1 MTGRHGGKVRNPFLW
16 KNFIKNGCDFVQ
28 NLQSVLV
35 QTPEVFRRLHKMLEM
50 RWERWILFS
59 AQPKLLCHVLK
70 SWKRKSNREKILALC
85 MAMLLSLAMLAG
97 CSSADPNHPYEKE
110 PLPANNSEAE
120 PEEETSSVP
129 LFELL

>member
-1 MTGRHGGKVRNPFLW
+1 MK
-16 KNFIKNGCDFVQ
+16 
-28 NLQSVLV
+28 
-35 QTPEVFRRLHKMLEM
+35 KM
-50 RWERWILFS
+50 
-59 AQPKLLCHVLK
+59 
-70 SWKRKSNREKILALC
+70 LALC

-129 LFELL
+129 LFEHIRPDRIFCRAVWFGLILL

>member
-1 MTGRHGGKVRNPFLW
+1 MK
-16 KNFIKNGCDFVQ
+16 
-28 NLQSVLV
+28 
-35 QTPEVFRRLHKMLEM
+35 KM
-50 RWERWILFS
+50 
-59 AQPKLLCHVLK
+59 
-70 SWKRKSNREKILALC
+70 LALC

-97 CSSADPNHPYEKE
+97 CSSADPNHPNEKE

>member
-1 MTGRHGGKVRNPFLW
+1 MK
-16 KNFIKNGCDFVQ
+16 
-28 NLQSVLV
+28 
-35 QTPEVFRRLHKMLEM
+35 KM
-50 RWERWILFS
+50 
-59 AQPKLLCHVLK
+59 
-70 SWKRKSNREKILALC
+70 LALC

-129 LFELL
+129 LFELLLAKGKHIRPDRIFCRAVWFGLILL

>member
-1 MTGRHGGKVRNPFLW
+1 MK
-16 KNFIKNGCDFVQ
+16 
-28 NLQSVLV
+28 
-35 QTPEVFRRLHKMLEM
+35 
-50 RWERWILFS
+50 
-59 AQPKLLCHVLK
+59 
-70 SWKRKSNREKILALC
+70 KILALC

-97 CSSADPNHPYEKE
+97 CSSAAPNHPYEKE

>member
-1 MTGRHGGKVRNPFLW
+1 MK
-16 KNFIKNGCDFVQ
+16 
-28 NLQSVLV
+28 
-35 QTPEVFRRLHKMLEM
+35 KM
-50 RWERWILFS
+50 
-59 AQPKLLCHVLK
+59 
-70 SWKRKSNREKILALC
+70 LALC

-110 PLPANNSEAE
+110 PLPANNSE

>member
-1 MTGRHGGKVRNPFLW
+1 M
-16 KNFIKNGCDFVQ
+16 
-28 NLQSVLV
+28 
-35 QTPEVFRRLHKMLEM
+35 
-50 RWERWILFS
+50 
-59 AQPKLLCHVLK
+59 
-70 SWKRKSNREKILALC
+70 LALC

-97 CSSADPNHPYEKE
+97 WSDPNHPYEKE

>member
-1 MTGRHGGKVRNPFLW
+1 MK
-16 KNFIKNGCDFVQ
+16 
-28 NLQSVLV
+28 
-35 QTPEVFRRLHKMLEM
+35 KM
-50 RWERWILFS
+50 
-59 AQPKLLCHVLK
+59 
-70 SWKRKSNREKILALC
+70 LALC

-97 CSSADPNHPYEKE
+97 CSSADPSHPYEKE